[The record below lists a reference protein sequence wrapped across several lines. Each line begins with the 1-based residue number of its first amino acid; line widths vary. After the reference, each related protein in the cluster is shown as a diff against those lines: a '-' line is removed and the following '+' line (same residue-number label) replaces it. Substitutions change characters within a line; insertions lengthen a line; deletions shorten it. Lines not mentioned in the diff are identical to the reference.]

1 MNEIKSHW
9 KKWVY
14 WFLFAVAV
22 IMVYKAL
29 DNFSD
34 VMGAIGTFFEVIT
47 PFLAGKFIAYLLY
60 LPCKKF
66 VQKFKKSKL
75 KYLS

>member
-1 MNEIKSHW
+1 MENKR
-9 KKWVY
+9 KLTKWLY

-47 PFLAGKFIAYLLY
+47 PFLAGIFIAYLLY
-60 LPCKKF
+60 LYP
-66 VQKFKKSKL
+66 
-75 KYLS
+75 

>member
-1 MNEIKSHW
+1 MGIL
-9 KKWVY
+9 V
-14 WFLFAVAV
+14 FIAVAV

-47 PFLAGKFIAYLLY
+47 PFLAGIFIAYLLY
-60 LPCKKF
+60 LLVKNLSKNL
-66 VQKFKKSKL
+66 KSL
-75 KYLS
+75 N